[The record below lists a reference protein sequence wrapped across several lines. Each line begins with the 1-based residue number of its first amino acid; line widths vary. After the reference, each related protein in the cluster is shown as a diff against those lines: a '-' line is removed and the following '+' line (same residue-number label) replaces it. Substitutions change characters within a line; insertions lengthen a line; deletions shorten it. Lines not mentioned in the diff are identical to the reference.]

1 MLQDMGATAR
11 SCGRL
16 VGGRFSLL
24 RKRVLLNVSP
34 WFSFLVV
41 SHLASFLPC
50 SSPSVSPFPLHV
62 AFLFGTMLAIP
73 TCILHE
79 LMPLFELLPLP
90 NALCTWS
97 WVVLRLNERSTSSP
111 SLPSPVCWALL
122 NVKDAQVQL
131 LTDSISDRHQS
142 WILLTCS
149 SSEQKNAYLRWGG
162 CGNSV
167 EGPPWGPF
175 PPPLF
180 FGKKKESGRKRS
192 SKETTYDYYGFC
204 PDGCHTDFD
213 AFSCCSWLYPHFV
226 PLSLDC
232 NMSTTANLGNKGQ
245 KKRWRFVWDVI
256 RLNILTSDAVS
267 SLIRIYSQ
275 SWGSAV
281 DALNTTYPSPL
292 PDHRVFLTVVV
303 PCAYA
308 LASTPSG
315 CITMLYFC
323 TWEANWDFLSET

>member
-1 MLQDMGATAR
+1 MGATAR

-90 NALCTWS
+90 NALCTRS

-111 SLPSPVCWALL
+111 SLPSQVCWALL
-122 NVKDAQVQL
+122 NVQDAQVQL

-142 WILLTCS
+142 WILLTCF
-149 SSEQKNAYLRWGG
+149 SSEQKKMRICDEGIAVILWKGPLGG
-162 CGNSV
+162 PSL
-167 EGPPWGPF
+167 PP
-175 PPPLF
+175 F
-180 FGKKKESGRKRS
+180 FWE
-192 SKETTYDYYGFC
+192 
-204 PDGCHTDFD
+204 
-213 AFSCCSWLYPHFV
+213 
-226 PLSLDC
+226 
-232 NMSTTANLGNKGQ
+232 
-245 KKRWRFVWDVI
+245 KKRAREEEE
-256 RLNILTSDAVS
+256 
-267 SLIRIYSQ
+267 Q
-275 SWGSAV
+275 
-281 DALNTTYPSPL
+281 
-292 PDHRVFLTVVV
+292 
-303 PCAYA
+303 
-308 LASTPSG
+308 
-315 CITMLYFC
+315 
-323 TWEANWDFLSET
+323 